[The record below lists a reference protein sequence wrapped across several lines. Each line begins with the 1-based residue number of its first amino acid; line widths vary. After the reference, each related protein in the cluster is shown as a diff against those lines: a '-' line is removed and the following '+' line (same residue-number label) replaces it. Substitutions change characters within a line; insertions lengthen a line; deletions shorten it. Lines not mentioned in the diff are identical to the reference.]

1 MGYSIGNTFIF
12 VCAKALKKLDKNYNA
27 ASALRGGK
35 GERAQNY
42 TTSSRPRERYRGGK
56 VERVDTLPD
65 VQ

>member
-42 TTSSRPRERYRGGK
+42 ITSSRPPE
-56 VERVDTLPD
+56 
-65 VQ
+65 Q